1 MHDAHTEF
9 IFPYK
14 GVIPVKEKIYTIPV
28 NEAFDAGGECPFC
41 NMYRRLET
49 ESVEYML
56 GPAYMEDD
64 IRMDTNKKGFCPHHY
79 SEMYKQQ
86 NRLGLALML
95 HTHMQTVD
103 KELASLISERKPAKK
118 SLFAKHGRENDPIAA
133 YLDTV
138 GSTCYICDRIA
149 HTFERYIDTFFYMWA
164 KMPEIKDKVKSSNGF
179 CLKHFSMLITEGE
192 KKLSSAEYEDLMN
205 IILPLEQENIK
216 RITDE
221 VEHFTDKFDYR
232 HKDEPWG
239 NSRDSVERGILKTA
253 SEFVVD

>member
-1 MHDAHTEF
+1 M
-9 IFPYK
+9 
-14 GVIPVKEKIYTIPV
+14 KEKIYTIPV
-28 NEAFDAGGECPFC
+28 NEAFDEGGECPFC
-41 NMYRRLET
+41 NMYRRLEK

-64 IRMDTNKKGFCPHHY
+64 IRMDTNKKGFCAHHY
-79 SEMYKQQ
+79 SLMYKEQ

-95 HTHMQTVD
+95 HTHMQSVGGELNALAD
-103 KELASLISERKPAKK
+103 KRKPAKK
-118 SLFAKHGRENDPIAA
+118 SLFAKNDKTANPISA
-133 YLDTV
+133 YINNVTE
-138 GSTCYICDRIA
+138 SCYICERIT
-149 HTFERYIDTFFYMWA
+149 HTFERYVDTFFYMWA
-164 KMPEIKDKVKSSNGF
+164 KMPEIKEKVQSSQGF
-179 CLKHFSMLITEGE
+179 CLKHFAMLVSEGE
-192 KKLSSAEYEDLMN
+192 KKLSSAEYEKLMD

-253 SEFVVD
+253 SHFVEE

>member
-1 MHDAHTEF
+1 M
-9 IFPYK
+9 
-14 GVIPVKEKIYTIPV
+14 KEKIYTIPV
-28 NEAFDAGGECPFC
+28 NEAFDEGGECPFC
-41 NMYRRLET
+41 NMYRRLEQ

-64 IRMDTNKKGFCPHHY
+64 IRMDTNKKGFCAHHY
-79 SEMYKQQ
+79 SLMYKQQ

-95 HTHMQTVD
+95 HTHLQTIG
-103 KELASLISERKPAKK
+103 KELNELAAKRKPVKK
-118 SLFAKHGRENDPIAA
+118 SLFSKADKDGNPIAD
-133 YLDTV
+133 YLNGITD
-138 GSTCYICDRIA
+138 SCYICDRIE

-164 KMPEIKDKVKSSNGF
+164 KMPEIRDKVAASQGF
-179 CLKHFSMLITEGE
+179 CLNHFAMLVREGE
-192 KKLSSAEYEDLMN
+192 KKLSSAEYENLMST
-205 IILPLEQENIK
+205 ILPLEQQNIK

-253 SEFVVD
+253 SEFVDG